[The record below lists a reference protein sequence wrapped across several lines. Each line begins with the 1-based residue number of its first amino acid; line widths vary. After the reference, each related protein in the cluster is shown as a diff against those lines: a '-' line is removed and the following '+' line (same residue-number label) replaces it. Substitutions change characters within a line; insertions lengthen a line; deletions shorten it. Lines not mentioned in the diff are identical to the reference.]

1 MDYRLFCL
9 IALVCW
15 GGWGWVSKLATTRTS
30 AAGLALWATL
40 TSLLPI
46 GIFAFTAL
54 ARTELRPTVP
64 AGVAGLL
71 AGIATVAFYIALSR
85 GPASVV
91 MPLTGMYILIPAILG
106 IVLLREPVTLS
117 RILGLASAALAV
129 FFLTR

>member
-1 MDYRLFCL
+1 MDYRLYCL

-15 GGWGWVSKLATTRTS
+15 GGWGWVSKLATERNS

-40 TSLLPI
+40 ASLLPI
-46 GIFAFTAL
+46 AVFAL
-54 ARTELRPTVP
+54 AAGARVGLRPSPV
-64 AGVAGLL
+64 AGTAGLL

-91 MPLTGMYILIPAILG
+91 MPLTGMYILIPALLG
-106 IVLLREPVTLS
+106 ILLLREPVTLS
-117 RILGLASAALAV
+117 RVLGLVSAGLAV